1 MREDRDYEMAQFC
14 IAFKVT
20 PDEYLKLTLNQRQ
33 AFVEAW
39 MEAHDA

>member
-1 MREDRDYEMAQFC
+1 MAMANFC
-14 IAFKVT
+14 IAFRLT

-39 MEAHDA
+39 MEMNDA